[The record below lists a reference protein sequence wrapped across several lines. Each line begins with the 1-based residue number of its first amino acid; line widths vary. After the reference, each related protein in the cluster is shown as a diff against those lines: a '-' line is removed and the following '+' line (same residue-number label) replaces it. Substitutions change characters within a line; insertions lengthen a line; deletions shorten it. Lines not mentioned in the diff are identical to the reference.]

1 MVWSFLPYHEIFSTA
16 RIVARCSSHNPIARF
31 RFWINIMVANFHAMT
46 NQRLLKGD
54 VIQWMTRVYSER
66 RRNSEC
72 SRVKPMSFQSSQ
84 WLGIFKKCYLRT
96 ILGIFKL
103 ILTGTAVSFPRKNC
117 GVRVFCVIYSG
128 SKLSVL
134 WSSVRWRCKKQR
146 QLCIM
151 LWRVQ
156 SSSTCVYE
164 QNRSTAWPESVS
176 VF

>member
-16 RIVARCSSHNPIARF
+16 RIVARCSSYYPIARF

-84 WLGIFKKCYLRT
+84 WLGIFKKCSLRT

-117 GVRVFCVIYSG
+117 GVRVFCLIYSG

-151 LWRVQ
+151 LWSVQ